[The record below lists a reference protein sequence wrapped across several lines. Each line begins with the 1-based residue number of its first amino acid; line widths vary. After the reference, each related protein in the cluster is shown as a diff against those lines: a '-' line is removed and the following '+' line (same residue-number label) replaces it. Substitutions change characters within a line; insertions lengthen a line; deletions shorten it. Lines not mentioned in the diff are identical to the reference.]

1 MLRTTRLALRVIAA
15 KEDITNLG
23 FPGVVSK
30 LLYGKYGN
38 LAPLIARWY
47 KDYRVPSSWEGDDWW
62 RTFMWDYRK
71 QFSLYTLT
79 YLYENSR
86 DLESFLK
93 ACERM
98 DIKPREGLTQ
108 EALDSE
114 RDWLVNRLLDDFFG
128 DVFFNYYSLIQDITS
143 GTLKDIAPY
152 KRLKFLDA
160 QQKYEKRKYFQESEP
175 LRVYE
180 NGFKWIDV
188 GRKSTLLSEKMKNCG
203 SAGLMS
209 WDKNATI
216 ISLFG
221 PNGKPHVMVTYSPG
235 EKRISGDE
243 CAGSTEVKPE
253 YHQYVLDL
261 ANHLG
266 ARFDVSRSK
275 STELGLKYSL
285 RDKAQSIEKIKTTN
299 SFDEYFRF
307 IVNGEA
313 FYTNGTM
320 MVSED
325 EVQQVQRMIDRGV
338 LEVPFPQEDTFRTVL
353 NSNNRHSMEDE
364 GVHIIPLREFLEE
377 GEKGNPFG
385 STY

>member
-1 MLRTTRLALRVIAA
+1 MLRTTRLALRVISA
-15 KEDITNLG
+15 KQDITALG

-47 KDYRVPSSWEGDDWW
+47 KDYRVPASWEGDDWW
-62 RTFMWDYRK
+62 RTFMWDSRK

-98 DIKPREGLTQ
+98 DIKPSQGLTQ
-108 EALDSE
+108 ETLDSE

-143 GTLKDIAPY
+143 GNLKDLAPY

-175 LRVYE
+175 LKVYE

-266 ARFDVSRSK
+266 ARFDASKSK
-275 STELGLKYSL
+275 STELGLKYRL
-285 RDKAQSIEKIKTTN
+285 RDKAQSLEKLKT
-299 SFDEYFRF
+299 SEYSYDSYFRF
-307 IVNGEA
+307 VVDGEV
-313 FYTNGTM
+313 FYTDSNS
-320 MVSED
+320 VVPED
-325 EVQQVQRMIDRGV
+325 EIRRAKKMIDGGE
-338 LEVPFPQEDTFRTVL
+338 LEVPYPQEDAFKTVL
-353 NSNNRHSMEDE
+353 NSNNRNALTDH
-364 GVHIIPLREFLEE
+364 GIQIVPLGRFL
-377 GEKGNPFG
+377 GEWA
-385 STY
+385 